1 MSDLSKIAID
11 YNLIMIELTNGC
23 NLDCEYCYR
32 SRLKL
37 KGKMLTEE
45 ELLFRLGRIKEDTAI
60 LFCGMGEQLT
70 HPHFYD
76 FLKLAD
82 KHMIQLVTNGTIKID
97 MDRLSESKN
106 VQSITFSVDGHN
118 EEMALKSCSRYRFDI
133 LTSNLKK
140 LCDQNDIQV
149 AINFVI
155 SKDNLASLFE
165 MADFCNQYQVSALN
179 LLLPTTD
186 LKWANSNYDRI
197 YDLLFKLKKYVE
209 DKKYPMFVNM
219 PDTMFCMY
227 NGLITP
233 YISVDGYVRPCC
245 SHDRAVRVVGQI
257 QKNTMEEIM
266 NDIPWK
272 TFINKF
278 DCNKCSMN
286 QVHFSFERKE
296 KK

>member
-1 MSDLSKIAID
+1 MSDLSKTAID

-37 KGKMLTEE
+37 KGKMLTQE

-70 HPHFYD
+70 HPQFYN
-76 FLKLAD
+76 FLKLAGN
-82 KHMIQLVTNGTIKID
+82 HRIQLVTNGTIRID
-97 MDRLSESKN
+97 MDRLTQVKN
-106 VQSITFSVDGHN
+106 VQSITFSVDGHD
-118 EEMALKSCSRYRFDI
+118 EETAQKACSRYRFDI
-133 LTSNLKK
+133 LTSNLEK
-140 LCDQNDIQV
+140 LQEQKDIQI

-155 SKDNLASLFE
+155 SKDNMHYLFE

-186 LKWANSNYDRI
+186 LKWVNNNYDRI
-197 YDLLFKLKKYVE
+197 HELLSELRKYVE
-209 DKKYPMFVNM
+209 EKNYAMFVNL

-227 NGLITP
+227 NGSITP
-233 YISVDGYVRPCC
+233 YISVEGYVRPCC
-245 SHDRAVRVVGQI
+245 SHDRGVRVVGQI
-257 QKNTMEEIM
+257 QKNSMEEIM
-266 NDIPWK
+266 NDTPWK
-272 TFINKF
+272 TFINEF

-286 QVHFSFERKE
+286 QVHFSFE
-296 KK
+296 